1 MQLKH
6 RIVSLNGTAQ
16 NLVVREATDA
26 RNTLSIQNVA
36 NTGFAYLGNSTVTT
50 SSYGYKLFPG
60 QSFIIE
66 MASSDDIYAVGDS
79 GVSVAIFNIDRG

>member
-6 RIVSLNGTAQ
+6 RIVALNGTAQ
-16 NLVVREATDA
+16 NLVVREATDS

-36 NTGFAYLGNSTVTT
+36 NIGFAYLGNSTVTT
-50 SSYGYKLFPG
+50 TNYGYKLFPG